1 MKSRLLVFLISA
13 FIPVVAVAADT
24 KAVPAPAKPASSKVD
39 PALEAE
45 HTEED
50 IKRHRT
56 MAAAHE
62 AAAKCQES
70 GRDESVCNAELGQ
83 GVPRNRLRQV
93 LWDEAPGSNA
103 PCDAGSSGGGEIVGS
118 R

>member
-1 MKSRLLVFLISA
+1 MKNLLLASLISVL
-13 FIPVVAVAADT
+13 IPATAVAADT
-24 KAVPAPAKPASSKVD
+24 KPAPTPGKPASSKVD

-45 HTEED
+45 HTKED

-70 GRDESVCNAELGQ
+70 GRDEAVCNAELAKACQSIAYGKYC
-83 GVPRNRLRQV
+83 GMKHP
-93 LWDEAPGSNA
+93 D
-103 PCDAGSSGGGEIVGS
+103 
-118 R
+118 